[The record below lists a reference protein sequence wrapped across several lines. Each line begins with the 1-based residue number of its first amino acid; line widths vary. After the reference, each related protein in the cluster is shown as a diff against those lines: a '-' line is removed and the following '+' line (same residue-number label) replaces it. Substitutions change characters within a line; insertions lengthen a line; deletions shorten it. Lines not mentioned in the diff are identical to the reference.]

1 MDIEKTEEV
10 EIDLDE
16 DLYNKIV
23 EYLGTTDSKIV
34 SEWIGS
40 AIETSFIE
48 YLDKEKG

>member
-1 MDIEKTEEV
+1 MDAKMEEV

-23 EYLGTTDSKIV
+23 EYLGTTDSKII
-34 SEWIGS
+34 SGWIGAS
-40 AIETSFIE
+40 LETIFAE